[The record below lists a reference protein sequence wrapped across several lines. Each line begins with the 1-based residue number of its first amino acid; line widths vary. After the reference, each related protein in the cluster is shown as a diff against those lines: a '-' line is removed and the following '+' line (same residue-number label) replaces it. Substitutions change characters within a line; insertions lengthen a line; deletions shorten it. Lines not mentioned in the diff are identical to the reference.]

1 MFDTIPA
8 NCKRPAMERP
18 AGQREVTYCIGKF
31 HLLSRFDRGVCFLR
45 LCRGAFERSRTV
57 KSICSTLYAALAVV
71 LMSGGLALA
80 QGYAPGVNPS
90 NPQDLTNRSNPQSLT
105 VPGGSNPQ
113 DLVRSPAPLR
123 TISPAP
129 PPGLDSRPPVSAS
142 LGHTYVT
149 EPDKTEPVKKPAKK
163 FARRKHHV
171 SGPQGD

>member
-1 MFDTIPA
+1 MKEMSA
-8 NCKRPAMERP
+8 
-18 AGQREVTYCIGKF
+18 
-31 HLLSRFDRGVCFLR
+31 SVC
-45 LCRGAFERSRTV
+45 ATM
-57 KSICSTLYAALAVV
+57 AVV
-71 LMSGGLALA
+71 VLSGGLALA

-129 PPGLDSRPPVSAS
+129 RTGLEGPPPVSAS

-149 EPDKTEPVKKPAKK
+149 EPDKTVPVKKPPKK
-163 FARRKHHV
+163 FAKRKHRV
-171 SGPQGD
+171 SGAQSD

>member
-1 MFDTIPA
+1 VKGICPTI
-8 NCKRPAMERP
+8 
-18 AGQREVTYCIGKF
+18 F
-31 HLLSRFDRGVCFLR
+31 
-45 LCRGAFERSRTV
+45 
-57 KSICSTLYAALAVV
+57 AASAVV
-71 LMSGGLALA
+71 LVSGGLALA

-113 DLVRSPAPLR
+113 DLVRSPPPIR

-129 PPGLDSRPPVSAS
+129 RAGLESPPPVSTS

-149 EPDKTEPVKKPAKK
+149 GSDKTEPVKKPAKK

-171 SGPQGD
+171 SGPQSD

>member
-1 MFDTIPA
+1 
-8 NCKRPAMERP
+8 
-18 AGQREVTYCIGKF
+18 
-31 HLLSRFDRGVCFLR
+31 
-45 LCRGAFERSRTV
+45 
-57 KSICSTLYAALAVV
+57 
-71 LMSGGLALA
+71 MSGGLALA

-113 DLVRSPAPLR
+113 DLVRSPPPIR

-149 EPDKTEPVKKPAKK
+149 EPDKTEPAKKPAKK

-171 SGPQGD
+171 SGPQSD